1 MQRLLTVVFFLASVA
16 SAENIFSATRRYRL
30 NFRRLEHSEKL
41 EGIFESNLFSNNF
54 LFKDTFEEEQIKMEE
69 NHENEIQI
77 LETSVEEKEKY
88 IANLEGRIIALENS
102 KRSLEVENT
111 QIRENSYVYQ

>member
-1 MQRLLTVVFFLASVA
+1 
-16 SAENIFSATRRYRL
+16 
-30 NFRRLEHSEKL
+30 
-41 EGIFESNLFSNNF
+41 
-54 LFKDTFEEEQIKMEE
+54 MEE

-102 KRSLEVENT
+102 KRSLEVENA
-111 QIRENSYVYQ
+111 QVREQSYVYQWHNFLCQFHCD

>member
-1 MQRLLTVVFFLASVA
+1 
-16 SAENIFSATRRYRL
+16 
-30 NFRRLEHSEKL
+30 
-41 EGIFESNLFSNNF
+41 
-54 LFKDTFEEEQIKMEE
+54 MEE

-102 KRSLEVENT
+102 KRSLEVENA
-111 QIRENSYVYQ
+111 QVREQSYVYQWIHGKPNRSRIGPGPEN

>member
-1 MQRLLTVVFFLASVA
+1 MNQTCFQIIS
-16 SAENIFSATRRYRL
+16 
-30 NFRRLEHSEKL
+30 
-41 EGIFESNLFSNNF
+41 
-54 LFKDTFEEEQIKMEE
+54 KDTFEEEQIKMEE

-111 QIRENSYVYQ
+111 QIRENSYVYQQHDFLSIYP